1 MNVSLTPDL
10 EQLIEQKVA
19 SGEFTSPE
27 AVIEAAVR
35 QLGNGPPP
43 AEPLPTSEQ
52 RLVNLQELFEEVDRE
67 PAPRTTP
74 LPDEAF
80 DRENLYGDRA

>member
-1 MNVSLTPDL
+1 MNVSLTREL
-10 EQLIEQKVA
+10 EQLIQQKVA
-19 SGEFTSPE
+19 SGEFANPE

-35 QLGNGPPP
+35 QLSNGPT
-43 AEPLPTSEQ
+43 AVEPLPTSEQ
-52 RLVNLQELFEEVDRE
+52 RLANLQALFEEVDRA

-80 DRENLYGDRA
+80 DRESLYDNRT

>member
-1 MNVSLTPDL
+1 MSVSLTPDL
-10 EQLIEQKVA
+10 EQLIQQKVA
-19 SGEFTSPE
+19 SGEFASPE

-35 QLGNGPPP
+35 RLGNGPLPT
-43 AEPLPTSEQ
+43 EPLPTSEQ
-52 RLVNLQELFEEVDRE
+52 RLANLQELFEEVDHE

-80 DRENLYGDRA
+80 DRENLYDDRA

>member
-1 MNVSLTPDL
+1 MNVSLTREL
-10 EQLIEQKVA
+10 EQLIQQKVA
-19 SGEFTSPE
+19 SGEFASPE

-35 QLGNGPPP
+35 QLSNGPS
-43 AEPLPTSEQ
+43 AVEPLPTSEQ
-52 RLVNLQELFEEVDRE
+52 RLANLQALFEEVDRA

-80 DRENLYGDRA
+80 DRGNLYDNRA